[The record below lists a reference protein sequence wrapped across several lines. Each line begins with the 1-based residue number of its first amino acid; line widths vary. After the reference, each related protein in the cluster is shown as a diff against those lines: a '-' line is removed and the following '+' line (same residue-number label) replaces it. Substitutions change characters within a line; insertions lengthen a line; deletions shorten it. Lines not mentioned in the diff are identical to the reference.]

1 MRQGSF
7 SYFVDASPGG
17 LAPSTE
23 QRLAAMV
30 NLQGGK
36 AALEK
41 DLVAAASA
49 LASVKTEITASEIE
63 QINEIL
69 GLNSQTTSLTTDD
82 IFKGVREIANRQ

>member
-1 MRQGSF
+1 
-7 SYFVDASPGG
+7 
-17 LAPSTE
+17 
-23 QRLAAMV
+23 MV

-82 IFKGVREIANRQ
+82 IFRGVCEIASRQ